1 VARIRYNLVAVAVRP
16 EMSGVIMKTTQNSG
30 LSPEALGKISGL
42 IVDVLSVAGHLPNE
56 DAERIREDMAA
67 LKTELEAARRPA
79 PVKQALTSIKHV
91 LENAR
96 SGMIS
101 GAATPKMQDIIS
113 RIAHVIGAY

>member
-1 VARIRYNLVAVAVRP
+1 
-16 EMSGVIMKTTQNSG
+16 MSGVIMKTTQNSG

-79 PVKQALTSIKHV
+79 PAKQALTSIKHV

-96 SGMIS
+96 SGMIR
-101 GAATPKMQDIIS
+101 GAAPPKMQGTIS
-113 RIAHVIGAY
+113 PNAQGHGASLPP

>member
-1 VARIRYNLVAVAVRP
+1 
-16 EMSGVIMKTTQNSG
+16 MSGLIMRTTQNAG

-67 LKTELEAARRPA
+67 LKAELEAARRPG
-79 PVKQALTSIKHV
+79 PVKQALTSIKRV
-91 LENAR
+91 LENAT

-113 RIAHVIGAY
+113 RIAHVTGAY

>member
-1 VARIRYNLVAVAVRP
+1 
-16 EMSGVIMKTTQNSG
+16 MDKTQNQG

-67 LKTELEAARRPA
+67 LKAELEAARRPA
-79 PVKQALTSIKHV
+79 PVKHALASIKGV
-91 LENAR
+91 LEKTR
-96 SGMIS
+96 GDMINR
-101 GAATPKMQDIIS
+101 AATPKMQDIIS